1 MNVTHLECAACGH
14 RHEARRLL
22 NLCTQCGKP
31 LLVRYDLKAAAVS
44 LTKDSLKSRGP
55 DLWRYRELLPVDDD
69 EKLLPFG
76 EATPGAT
83 GLELLLSLALKWAE
97 ENVEPSQQ
105 PLSRALAKITN
116 DAAQADLIC
125 TVGWN
130 HQGEVAV

>member
-1 MNVTHLECAACGH
+1 MNVTHLECAACSH

-69 EKLLPFG
+69 ENIVSLGEGFTPLLQV
-76 EATPGAT
+76 TRLGAAW
-83 GLELLLSLALKWAE
+83 LQSAL
-97 ENVEPSQQ
+97 
-105 PLSRALAKITN
+105 
-116 DAAQADLIC
+116 
-125 TVGWN
+125 
-130 HQGEVAV
+130 HQGRRPESDAEFQSAGHGGGGFDGQRAGRDQARRAVGG